1 MIQDLGVK
9 KKKKKKLEAKIEKL
23 QKIFNKEKEDLK
35 NKQVEKQHN
44 NQNEKFTRRNR

>member
-1 MIQDLGVK
+1 MNKKLGGK

-23 QKIFNKEKEDLK
+23 QKIFNKEREDLK

-44 NQNEKFTRRNR
+44 NQNEKFTRRNQ